1 MFYPQPITAKVL
13 QQLYRHGRRDFNQSD
28 LRSID
33 LSESCLSGIDLA
45 QAQLNDS
52 NLSQVNLQGA
62 SLVEAVF
69 SKAMLWRT
77 DLRYSQLSA
86 SRGDRATLIRANLS
100 HATCDRS
107 DLGRAD
113 LRLAELQFTDFS
125 QANLAGANLSYANLT
140 GANLAGANLSY
151 ANLTGANLAGANL
164 SRTQLERAIVINV
177 NWERTELHEGDLT
190 PVDFRSIDRHIA
202 EQFRSTGGGIMND
215 SHSLLQ
221 DLLQSFPQMRAQIY
235 FKATLTALSHAIED
249 LVLAGTEQPLVIAN
263 FQHERFYRQETG
275 RYHRIAQRT
284 DQVYVLAAPETDFA
298 SAPAPYAT
306 IGIEPTDE
314 LAQEWHLAIV
324 GQNYSACLICRE
336 YAAPVGAI
344 ELDSARQFRG
354 FWTFDPDVSRQ
365 AALLLLQRIGR
376 YRPDLAN
383 QIEQAKQLYQL
394 TSTPENVRFKPA
406 SLASNAQLLI
416 ERLVTYLQAGQYK
429 QVKAYRRIVLEERR
443 ERLVNQIASAVRQ
456 SLKLEDILAVTI
468 REVSQL
474 FGQCR
479 CVMYR
484 LQQESATLFPV
495 LGSIESEFAATS
507 ESSLMGENW
516 QLATHPQF
524 QPILNRGNIVAI
536 SDISQD
542 TGIQAYPDLQQRLAQ
557 AQIQACLLV
566 PICISI
572 AAESEP
578 RQQCLAVL
586 ELHRDR
592 PHLWSAEDRDLLAAI
607 STQVGIALIQ
617 AEAFVHLQ
625 QLNQQLVA
633 VKQTQNNLIAIV
645 GHELRTPLST
655 IQVCLES
662 LDSEPDM
669 PPEFQQ
675 SMVET
680 ALADSE
686 RLRRLIQ
693 DFLLL
698 SRLESN
704 LTTWQ
709 LEPIDLADSISLA
722 VSHLQASQ
730 PHNLPTISVDLP
742 STLPLAIAD
751 NEALF
756 QLLSKILDNACKFTP
771 PTGTITVTIEE
782 VELASQP
789 QIPPQPMLAVQI
801 ADTGRGIEPDRLE
814 TIFERFHQE
823 EGFLQR
829 TVGGAGLGLAICRQ
843 LARQLGGRIWA
854 TSLGKGQGS
863 HFYVTVPVLVD

>member
-1 MFYPQPITAKVL
+1 M
-13 QQLYRHGRRDFNQSD
+13 SD
-28 LRSID
+28 
-33 LSESCLSGIDLA
+33 
-45 QAQLNDS
+45 
-52 NLSQVNLQGA
+52 
-62 SLVEAVF
+62 
-69 SKAMLWRT
+69 
-77 DLRYSQLSA
+77 
-86 SRGDRATLIRANLS
+86 
-100 HATCDRS
+100 S
-107 DLGRAD
+107 D
-113 LRLAELQFTDFS
+113 
-125 QANLAGANLSYANLT
+125 
-140 GANLAGANLSY
+140 
-151 ANLTGANLAGANL
+151 
-164 SRTQLERAIVINV
+164 
-177 NWERTELHEGDLT
+177 
-190 PVDFRSIDRHIA
+190 
-202 EQFRSTGGGIMND
+202 
-215 SHSLLQ
+215 SLLQ
-221 DLLQSFPQMRAQIY
+221 NLLQSFPQIRAQIY

-263 FQHERFYRQETG
+263 FQHERFYRQETA
-275 RYHRIAQRT
+275 RYQRIAQRT
-284 DQVYVLAAPETDFA
+284 DQVYILAAPETDFA

-365 AALLLLQRIGR
+365 AALLLLQKIGR

-383 QIEQAKQLYQL
+383 QIEQAKQRYQL
-394 TSTPENVRFKPA
+394 TSTPENARFKPV
-406 SLASNAQLLI
+406 SLAADAQLFI

-443 ERLVNQIASAVRQ
+443 ERLVNRIAAAVRQ
-456 SLKLEDILAVTI
+456 SLKLEDILAVTM

-474 FGQCR
+474 FGECH
-479 CVMYR
+479 CVVYR
-484 LQQESATLFPV
+484 LPQDSARSFSTV
-495 LGSIESEFAATS
+495 GSLESEFAPTS
-507 ESSLMGENW
+507 ESGLMTENW

-524 QPILNRGNIVAI
+524 QPLLKQGKIVSIA
-536 SDISQD
+536 DISQD
-542 TGIQAYPDLQQRLAQ
+542 SGLQAYPDLQQQLAQ

-566 PICISI
+566 PICISVT
-572 AAESEP
+572 AAEP
-578 RQQCLAVL
+578 QQQCLAVL
-586 ELHRDR
+586 ELHRDS

-617 AEAFVHLQ
+617 AQAFVHLQ

-669 PPEFQQ
+669 PIEFQQ

-722 VSHLQASQ
+722 VNHLQAASQ
-730 PHNLPTISVDLP
+730 PRDLPTISVDLP

-771 PTGTITVTIEE
+771 PTGTITVTIAEIE
-782 VELASQP
+782 QPSQP
-789 QIPPQPMLAVQI
+789 
-801 ADTGRGIEPDRLE
+801 
-814 TIFERFHQE
+814 
-823 EGFLQR
+823 
-829 TVGGAGLGLAICRQ
+829 
-843 LARQLGGRIWA
+843 
-854 TSLGKGQGS
+854 
-863 HFYVTVPVLVD
+863 